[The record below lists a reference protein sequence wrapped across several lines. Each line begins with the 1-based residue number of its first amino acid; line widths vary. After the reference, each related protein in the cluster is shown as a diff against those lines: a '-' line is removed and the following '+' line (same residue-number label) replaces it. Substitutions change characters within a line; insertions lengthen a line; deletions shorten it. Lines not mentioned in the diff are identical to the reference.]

1 MNLLLLKKE
10 LKRMKIEIIVA
21 KKIHL
26 NNENNF
32 FDALFNKYLQCIN
45 ILFINIFII

>member
-32 FDALFNKYLQCIN
+32 FDALFNKYLQRIN